1 MEAGSYLGAATWDT
15 LTPRDLIQ
23 VESRPK
29 YSIYRRPDVTTET
42 VLGKSIKRREDPRLI
57 TGRGTYVDDVRLIG
71 MVNMVLVR
79 SPHAHAN
86 IRSVDTSA
94 AESADG
100 VVAVYTGAQLH
111 EELGSLI
118 CGWVVPDTKEVP
130 HPPLAVDKVRCVGD
144 AVAAVAATSPQAAV
158 DAAGLVQVDYEV
170 LDAVV
175 DMEAAIQDGAAQV
188 HDDAPNNVA
197 FEWEIGGGDFDAAAS
212 SAGVRVTERIINQR
226 LIPNPMEPRGVVADF
241 NPGTNHLTVWTSTQI
256 PHLVRLLLALVT
268 GHPEHQIRVIAPDV
282 GGGFGCKLY
291 LYAEE
296 VIASILAKRLGCPVK
311 WIEGRQE
318 NYLATTH
325 GRDHV
330 GEVEIIGD
338 SDGNVTGIRTDL
350 CANMGAYL
358 STFAPAIPTYLFGL
372 MLVGPYSIDNIQCKV
387 TGVYTTTTPVDAYRG
402 AGRPEAT
409 YLVERMIDRYAAEIG
424 MDPVEVRRKNL
435 IPPFEDGHEVATTVI
450 YDSGNYEAALD
461 RALEL
466 VGYDDFRAEQA
477 TARNDGRHLGIGLS
491 TYVEICGMA
500 PSAVAYTLGARAGVW
515 ESALVRVHPTG
526 KVTVFTGSSGHGQG
540 HDTTFAQLA
549 AAELGVEID
558 DVEVIHGDT
567 DKVQMG
573 TGTFGSRSAVCGGN
587 AIHMSV
593 EKIQDKAKRI
603 AANLLEAA
611 PEDIVAENGQ
621 YFVQGA
627 PANAKTFQEVAL
639 AAYWYESLPE
649 DTEPGLEAVSIFD
662 PKNFT
667 WPFGTHIAVVEI
679 DGDTGEVELQKYV
692 AIDDVGNVINPMIV
706 EGMVHGGVVQGVGQA
721 LSEEAV
727 YDESGQLITGSM
739 MDYAIPTANSV
750 PSIITDRTTTP
761 SPTNPLGVKGAG
773 ETGTIAASPAV
784 MNAVIDALSPFGV
797 THMNMPAK
805 PEKVWRAMQG

>member
-1 MEAGSYLGAATWDT
+1 M
-15 LTPRDLIQ
+15 
-23 VESRPK
+23 
-29 YSIYRRPDVTTET
+29 TTQA
-42 VLGKSIKRREDPRLI
+42 VLGESIKRREDPRLI
-57 TGRGTYVDDVRLIG
+57 TGRGTYVDDVRLVG
-71 MVNMVLVR
+71 MTNMVLVR

-100 VVAVYTGAQLH
+100 VVAVFTGAQLQ

-118 CGWVVPDTKEVP
+118 CGWVVPDTNETP
-130 HPPLAVDKVRCVGD
+130 HPPLAFEKVRCVGD
-144 AVAAVAATSPQAAV
+144 AVAAVAAISPQAAA
-158 DAAGLVQVDYEV
+158 DAAALVQVDYEV

-175 DMEAAIQDGAAQV
+175 DMEAAVQDGAAQV
-188 HDDAPNNVA
+188 HEDAANNIA

-226 LIPNPMEPRGVVADF
+226 LIPNPMEPRGVVADY
-241 NPGTNHLTVWTSTQI
+241 NPGTNQLTVWTSTQI

-296 VIASILAKRLGCPVK
+296 VIAAILARRLGRPVK

-330 GEVEIIGD
+330 GEVEITGD
-338 SDGNVTGIRTDL
+338 SDGNITGLRTEL
-350 CANMGAYL
+350 YANMGAYL

-409 YLVERMIDRYAAEIG
+409 YLVERMVDRYAAEIG

-435 IPPFEDGHEVATTVI
+435 IPPFEDGHEVATTVV
-450 YDSGNYEAALD
+450 YDSGNYEAGLD

-477 TARNDGRHLGIGLS
+477 AARDAGRYLGIGLS

-549 AAELGVEID
+549 AAELGVEVE

-587 AIHMSV
+587 AIHMSI

-603 AANLLEAA
+603 AANLLEAS

-627 PANAKTFQEVAL
+627 PAEAKTFQEVAL

-649 DTEPGLEAVSIFD
+649 GTEPGLEAVSIFD
-662 PKNFT
+662 PQNFT
-667 WPFGTHIAVVEI
+667 WPFGTHIAVVEV

-692 AIDDVGNVINPMIV
+692 ALDDVGNVINPMIV

-721 LSEEAV
+721 LTEEAV

>member
-1 MEAGSYLGAATWDT
+1 M
-15 LTPRDLIQ
+15 
-23 VESRPK
+23 
-29 YSIYRRPDVTTET
+29 TTQA
-42 VLGKSIKRREDPRLI
+42 VLGESIKRREDPRLI
-57 TGRGTYVDDVRLIG
+57 TGRGTYVDDVRLVG

-100 VVAVYTGAQLH
+100 VVAVFTGAQLQ

-118 CGWVVPDTKEVP
+118 CGWVVPDTNETP
-130 HPPLAVDKVRCVGD
+130 HPPLAFDKVRCVGD
-144 AVAAVAATSPQAAV
+144 AVAAVAATSPQAAA
-158 DAAGLVQVDYEV
+158 DAAALVQVDYEV

-175 DMEAAIQDGAAQV
+175 DMEAAVQDGAAQV
-188 HDDAPNNVA
+188 HEDAANNIA
-197 FEWEIGGGDFDAAAS
+197 FEWEVGGGDFDAAAS

-226 LIPNPMEPRGVVADF
+226 LIPNPMEPRGVVADY
-241 NPGTNHLTVWTSTQI
+241 NPGTNQLTVWTSTQI

-296 VIASILAKRLGCPVK
+296 VIASILARRLGRPVK

-338 SDGNVTGIRTDL
+338 SDGNITGLRTEL
-350 CANMGAYL
+350 YANMGAYL

-409 YLVERMIDRYAAEIG
+409 YLVERMVDRYAAEIG

-435 IPPFEDGHEVATTVI
+435 IPPFEDGHEVATTVV
-450 YDSGNYEAALD
+450 YDSGNYEAGLD

-477 TARNDGRHLGIGLS
+477 AARDAGRYLGIGLS

-549 AAELGVEID
+549 AAELGVEVE

-587 AIHMSV
+587 AIHMSI

-603 AANLLEAA
+603 AANLLEAS

-627 PANAKTFQEVAL
+627 PAEAKTFQEVAL

-649 DTEPGLEAVSIFD
+649 GTEPGLEAVSIFD
-662 PKNFT
+662 PQNFT
-667 WPFGTHIAVVEI
+667 WPFGTHIAVVEV

-692 AIDDVGNVINPMIV
+692 ALDDVGNVINPMIV

-721 LSEEAV
+721 LTEEAV

>member
-1 MEAGSYLGAATWDT
+1 M
-15 LTPRDLIQ
+15 
-23 VESRPK
+23 
-29 YSIYRRPDVTTET
+29 TTQS
-42 VLGKSIKRREDPRLI
+42 VLGESIKRREDPRLI
-57 TGRGTYVDDVRLIG
+57 TGRGTYVDDVRLVG
-71 MVNMVLVR
+71 MLNMVLVR

-100 VVAVYTGAQLH
+100 VVAVYTGQQLAD
-111 EELGSLI
+111 ELGSLI

-144 AVAAVAATSPQAAV
+144 AVAAIAATSPQAAA
-158 DAAGLVQVDYEV
+158 DAATLVQVDYEV

-175 DMEAAIQDGAAQV
+175 DMEAGVQDGVAQV
-188 HDDAPNNVA
+188 HDDAPNNIA
-197 FEWEIGGGDFDAAAS
+197 FEWEVGGGDFDAAAS
-212 SAGVRVTERIINQR
+212 AADVRVSERIVNQR

-296 VIASILAKRLGCPVK
+296 VIASALAKRLGRPVK

-330 GEVEIIGD
+330 GDVEIVGD
-338 SDGNVTGIRTDL
+338 SDGNVTGLRTDL
-350 CANMGAYL
+350 YANMGAYL

-372 MLVGPYSIDNIQCKV
+372 MLVGPYNIDNVQCKV

-424 MDPVEVRRKNL
+424 MDPAEVRRKNL
-435 IPPFEDGHEVATTVI
+435 IAPFEDGHEVATSVV
-450 YDSGNYEAALD
+450 YDSGNYEVALD

-466 VGYDDFRAEQA
+466 VEYDDFRAQQA
-477 TARNDGRHLGIGLS
+477 VARDEGRYLGIGLS

-549 AAELGVEID
+549 AAELGVAIE
-558 DVEVIHGDT
+558 DVEVVHGDT

-587 AIHMSV
+587 AIHMSI

-611 PEDIVAENGQ
+611 PEDVVAENGQ

-649 DTEPGLEAVSIFD
+649 GTEPGLEAVSIFD
-662 PKNFT
+662 PQNFT
-667 WPFGTHIAVVEI
+667 WPFGTHIAVVEV

-721 LSEEAV
+721 LTEEAV

-739 MDYAIPTANSV
+739 MDYAIPTAESV

-784 MNAVIDALSPFGV
+784 MNAVIDALTPFGIK
-797 THMNMPAK
+797 HMNMPAK
-805 PEKVWRAMQG
+805 SEKVWRAMQG

>member
-1 MEAGSYLGAATWDT
+1 M
-15 LTPRDLIQ
+15 
-23 VESRPK
+23 
-29 YSIYRRPDVTTET
+29 TTQSVIGE
-42 VLGKSIKRREDPRLI
+42 SIKRREDPRLI
-57 TGRGTYVDDVRLIG
+57 TGRGTYVDDVRLVG
-71 MVNMVLVR
+71 MLNMVLVR

-86 IRSVDTSA
+86 IKGIDTSA
-94 AESADG
+94 AESAVG
-100 VVAVYTGAQLH
+100 VVAVYTGPQLA

-144 AVAAVAATSPQAAV
+144 AVAAVVATSPQAAA
-158 DAAGLVQVDYEV
+158 DAALMIDVDYEV

-175 DMEAAIQDGAAQV
+175 DMEAGIQDGVVQV
-188 HDDAPNNVA
+188 HDDAPNNIA
-197 FEWEIGGGDFDAAAS
+197 FEWEVGGGDFDAAAS
-212 SAGVRVTERIINQR
+212 SAEVRVTERIVNQR

-241 NPGTNHLTVWTSTQI
+241 NPGTNQLTLWTSTQI

-296 VIASILAKRLGCPVK
+296 VIASIAARRLGRPVK

-330 GEVEIIGD
+330 GEVEIVGD
-338 SDGNVTGIRTDL
+338 SQGNITGLRTDVY
-350 CANMGAYL
+350 ANMGAYL

-372 MLVGPYSIDNIQCKV
+372 MLGGPYTIENVQCKV

-409 YLVERMIDRYAAEIG
+409 YLVERMVDRYAAEIG

-435 IPPFEDGHEVATTVI
+435 IPPFEDGHEVATTVV

-466 VGYDDFRAEQA
+466 VEYDEFRAEQA
-477 TARNDGRHLGIGLS
+477 SAREDGRYLGIGLS

-526 KVTVFTGSSGHGQG
+526 KVTVFTGSSSHGQG

-549 AAELGVEID
+549 AAELGIAAE

-587 AIHMSV
+587 AIHMSID
-593 EKIQDKAKRI
+593 KIQDKAKRI

-611 PEDIVAENGQ
+611 PEDVVAENGQ

-649 DTEPGLEAVSIFD
+649 GTEPGLEAVSIFD
-662 PKNFT
+662 PQNFT
-667 WPFGTHIAVVEI
+667 WPFGAHVAVVEI
-679 DGDTGEVELQKYV
+679 DGQTGEVELKKYV

-739 MDYAIPTANSV
+739 MDYAIPTAESV

-784 MNAVIDALSPFGV
+784 MNAVIDALSPFGIK
-797 THMNMPAK
+797 HMNMPAK
-805 PEKVWRAMQG
+805 SEKVWRAMQG

>member
-1 MEAGSYLGAATWDT
+1 M
-15 LTPRDLIQ
+15 
-23 VESRPK
+23 
-29 YSIYRRPDVTTET
+29 TTQA
-42 VLGKSIKRREDPRLI
+42 VLGESIKRREDPRLI
-57 TGRGTYVDDVRLIG
+57 TGRGTYVDDVRMVG

-94 AESADG
+94 AENADG
-100 VVAVYTGAQLH
+100 VVAVYTGAQLQ

-118 CGWVVPDTKEVP
+118 CGWVVPDTNETP
-130 HPPLAVDKVRCVGD
+130 HPPLAYDKVRCVGD
-144 AVAAVAATSPQAAV
+144 AVAAVAATSAQAAA
-158 DAAGLVQVDYEV
+158 DAATLVQVDYEV

-175 DMEAAIQDGAAQV
+175 DMEAAVQDGAAQV
-188 HDDAPNNVA
+188 HDEAANNIA
-197 FEWEIGGGDFDAAAS
+197 FEWEVGGGDFDAAAS
-212 SAGVRVTERIINQR
+212 SADVRVTERIINQR

-241 NPGTNHLTVWTSTQI
+241 NPGTNQLTVWTSTQI

-296 VIASILAKRLGCPVK
+296 VIAAILARRLGRPVK

-338 SDGNVTGIRTDL
+338 SEGNVTGLRTEL
-350 CANMGAYL
+350 YANMGAYL

-409 YLVERMIDRYAAEIG
+409 YLVERMMDRYAAEVG
-424 MDPVEVRRKNL
+424 MDPAEVRRKNL

-450 YDSGNYEAALD
+450 YDSGNYEVALD

-466 VGYDDFRAEQA
+466 VGYDDFRAEQSA
-477 TARNDGRHLGIGLS
+477 ARDDGRYLGIGLS

-549 AAELGVEID
+549 AAELGVDVD

-587 AIHMSV
+587 AIHMSI

-611 PEDIVAENGQ
+611 PEDVVAENGQ

-627 PANAKTFQEVAL
+627 PAEAKTFQEVAL

-649 DTEPGLEAVSIFD
+649 GTEPGLEAVSIFD
-662 PKNFT
+662 PQNFT
-667 WPFGTHIAVVEI
+667 WPFGTHIAVVEV
-679 DGDTGEVELQKYV
+679 DGDTGEVELTKYV

-739 MDYAIPTANSV
+739 MDYAIPTADSV

>member
-1 MEAGSYLGAATWDT
+1 M
-15 LTPRDLIQ
+15 
-23 VESRPK
+23 
-29 YSIYRRPDVTTET
+29 TTQS
-42 VLGKSIKRREDPRLI
+42 VLGESIKRREDPRLI
-57 TGRGTYVDDVRLIG
+57 TGRGTYVDDVRLFG
-71 MVNMVLVR
+71 MLNMVLVR

-100 VVAVYTGAQLH
+100 VVAVYTGQQLAD
-111 EELGSLI
+111 ELGSLI

-144 AVAAVAATSPQAAV
+144 AVAAIAATSPQAAA
-158 DAAGLVQVDYEV
+158 DAVALVQVDYEV

-175 DMEAAIQDGAAQV
+175 DMEAGVQDGAAQV
-188 HDDAPNNVA
+188 HDDAPNNIA
-197 FEWEIGGGDFDAAAS
+197 FEWEVGGGDVDAAAS
-212 SAGVRVTERIINQR
+212 AADIRVTERIVNQR
-226 LIPNPMEPRGVVADF
+226 LIPNAMEPRGVVADF

-296 VIASILAKRLGCPVK
+296 VIASALAKRLGRPVK

-330 GEVEIIGD
+330 GDVEIVGD
-338 SDGNVTGIRTDL
+338 SDGNVTGLRAEIY
-350 CANMGAYL
+350 ANMGAYL

-372 MLVGPYSIDNIQCKV
+372 MLVGPYNIDNVHCKV

-424 MDPVEVRRKNL
+424 MDPAEVRRKNL
-435 IPPFEDGHEVATTVI
+435 IAPFEDGHEVATAVV

-466 VGYDDFRAEQA
+466 VEYEDFRAQQSV
-477 TARNDGRHLGIGLS
+477 ARDEGRYLGIGLS

-549 AAELGVEID
+549 AAELGVAIE
-558 DVEVIHGDT
+558 DVEVVHGDT

-587 AIHMSV
+587 AIHMSI

-611 PEDIVAENGQ
+611 PEDVVAENGQ

-649 DTEPGLEAVSIFD
+649 GTEPGLEAVSIFD
-662 PKNFT
+662 PQNFT
-667 WPFGTHIAVVEI
+667 WPFGTHIAVVEV

-721 LSEEAV
+721 LTEEAV

-739 MDYAIPTANSV
+739 MDYAIPTAESV

-784 MNAVIDALSPFGV
+784 MNAVIDALTPFGIK
-797 THMNMPAK
+797 HMNMPAK
-805 PEKVWRAMQG
+805 SEKVWRAMQG

>member
-1 MEAGSYLGAATWDT
+1 MT
-15 LTPRDLIQ
+15 LIG
-23 VESRPK
+23 E
-29 YSIYRRPDVTTET
+29 
-42 VLGKSIKRREDPRLI
+42 SIKRREDERLI
-57 TGRGTYVDDVRLIG
+57 TGKGTYVDDVRMVG
-71 MVNMVLVR
+71 MLHLSLVR
-79 SPHAHAN
+79 SPHAHARITN
-86 IRSVDTSA
+86 IDASA
-94 AESADG
+94 ALDIDG
-100 VVAVYTGAQLH
+100 VAGVYTGADLQ
-111 EELGSLI
+111 EQLGSLI

-130 HPPLAVDKVRCVGD
+130 HPPIAVDKVNTVGD
-144 AVAAVAATSPQAAV
+144 VVAAVVADDPRTAA
-158 DAAGLVQVDYEV
+158 DAAELVVVDYDV

-175 DMEAAIQDGAAQV
+175 DMEAGVQDGAPQI
-188 HDDAPNNVA
+188 HDDAPNNIA
-197 FEWEIGGGDFDAAAS
+197 FEWEVGGGDYDAAAS
-212 SAGVRVTERIINQR
+212 SAQVRVSERIVNQR

-241 NPGTNHLTVWTSTQI
+241 NAGTNQLTVYTSTQI

-296 VIASILAKRLGCPVK
+296 VIAGMIAKNLGRSVK

-318 NYLATTH
+318 NFLATTH

-330 GEVEIIGD
+330 GQMEIVGD
-338 SDGNVTGIRTDL
+338 SEGNVTGLSTDL
-350 CANMGAYL
+350 YANMGAYL

-372 MLVGPYSIDNIQCKV
+372 MLVGPYTIDNIQCKV
-387 TGVYTTTTPVDAYRG
+387 TGVFTNTTPVDAYRG

-409 YLVERMIDRYAAEIG
+409 YLVERMMDRYAAEIG
-424 MDPVEVRRKNL
+424 MDPAEVRRKNL

-450 YDSGNYEAALD
+450 YDSGNYEAGLD

-466 VGYDDFRAEQA
+466 VGYDDFRKEQA
-477 TARNDGRHLGIGLS
+477 AAREQGRYLGIGLS

-526 KVTVFTGSSGHGQG
+526 KVTVFSGSSGHGQG
-540 HDTTFAQLA
+540 HHTTFAQLA
-549 AAELGVEID
+549 ASELGVAVE
-558 DVEVIHGDT
+558 DVEVVQGDT

-587 AIHMSV
+587 AIHMSI

-611 PEDIVAENGQ
+611 PEDIVNEDGQ

-649 DTEPGLEAVSIFD
+649 GTEPGLEAVSIFD
-662 PKNFT
+662 PQNFT
-667 WPFGTHIAVVEI
+667 WPFGTHIAVVEV

-692 AIDDVGNVINPMIV
+692 ALDDVGNVINPMIV
-706 EGMVHGGVVQGVGQA
+706 EGMVHGGVAQGVGQA
-721 LSEEAV
+721 LQEEAI
-727 YDESGQLITGSM
+727 YDDSGQLLTGSM
-739 MDYAIPTANSV
+739 MDYALPTAEDI
-750 PSIITDRTTTP
+750 PSIITDRTVTP

-797 THMNMPAK
+797 KHMNMPAK
-805 PEKVWRAMQG
+805 PEKVWRAMNG

>member
-1 MEAGSYLGAATWDT
+1 M
-15 LTPRDLIQ
+15 
-23 VESRPK
+23 
-29 YSIYRRPDVTTET
+29 TTQTAIGE
-42 VLGKSIKRREDPRLI
+42 SIKRREDPRLI
-57 TGRGTYVDDVRLIG
+57 TGKGTYVDDVRLMG
-71 MVNMVLVR
+71 MLHLALAR
-79 SPHAHAN
+79 SPHAHARITN
-86 IRSVDTSA
+86 VDASA
-94 AESADG
+94 ALDIEG
-100 VVAVYTGAQLH
+100 VVGVYTGADLQ
-111 EELGSLI
+111 EQLGSLI

-130 HPPLAVDKVRCVGD
+130 HPPIAFDKVNCVGD
-144 AVAAVAATSPQAAV
+144 VVAAVVANDPRVAA
-158 DAAGLVQVDYEV
+158 DAAELVVVDYEV
-170 LDAVV
+170 FDAVV
-175 DMEAAIQDGAAQV
+175 DMEAGIQDGAPQI
-188 HDDAPNNVA
+188 HEDAPNNVA
-197 FEWEIGGGDFDAAAS
+197 FEWEVGGGDFDEAAS
-212 SAGVRVTERIINQR
+212 GAQVSVTERIVNQR

-241 NPGTNHLTVWTSTQI
+241 NAGTNQLTVYTSTQI

-296 VIASILAKRLGCPVK
+296 VIAGMIAKNLGRPVK

-318 NYLATTH
+318 NFLATTH

-330 GEVEIIGD
+330 GEVQMVGD
-338 SDGNVTGIRTDL
+338 SEGNVTGLRADI

-372 MLVGPYSIDNIQCKV
+372 MLVGPYSIDNVQCKV
-387 TGVYTTTTPVDAYRG
+387 TGVFTNTTPVDAYRG

-409 YLVERMIDRYAAEIG
+409 YLVERMIDRYAAEIS
-424 MDPVEVRRKNL
+424 MDPAEVRRKNL

-450 YDSGNYEAALD
+450 YDSGNYEAGLD

-477 TARNDGRHLGIGLS
+477 AAREQGRYLGIGLS

-526 KVTVFTGSSGHGQG
+526 KVTVFSGSSGHGQG
-540 HDTTFAQLA
+540 HHTTFAQLA
-549 AAELGVEID
+549 AAELGVPVE
-558 DVEVIHGDT
+558 DVEVVQGDT

-587 AIHMSV
+587 AIHMSI

-611 PEDIVAENGQ
+611 PEDIVNENGQ

-667 WPFGTHIAVVEI
+667 WPFGTHIAVVEV

-692 AIDDVGNVINPMIV
+692 ALDDVGNVINPMIV
-706 EGMVHGGVVQGVGQA
+706 EGMVHGGVAQGVGQA
-721 LSEEAV
+721 LQEEAI
-727 YDESGQLITGSM
+727 YDESGQLLTGSM
-739 MDYAIPTANSV
+739 MDYALPTSEDI
-750 PSIITDRTTTP
+750 PSIITDRTVTP

-773 ETGTIAASPAV
+773 ETGTIAATPAV
-784 MNAVIDALSPFGV
+784 MNAVIDALSPFGIK
-797 THMNMPAK
+797 HMNMPAK